1 MPKNTIVGKS
11 TAKGTTKATGRKYKK
26 ANEVGKKHQDRRV
39 ELNRIARQK
48 GIYGKRHAMGKDLSH
63 KKDGTVVLEKS
74 SVNRSRNG
82 KKKGTSSLKP

>member
-39 ELNRIARQK
+39 ELNKEARRL
-48 GIYGKRHAMGKDLSH
+48 GVYGKRNAMKKDLSH
-63 KKDGTVVLEKS
+63 KKDGSMVLES
-74 SVNRSRNG
+74 SHRNRSRNG
-82 KKKGTSSLKP
+82 KDGYSTKK